1 MGLDEDDYE
10 DDFDDAD
17 GADGSGRRG
26 WVLPALLVLG
36 AIIVAAAISVGSE
49 DGDDAASDSAEPDP
63 TDDVVAIESTAS
75 VDPADLAE
83 LHALSDLVIVGEVQ
97 SIERGRVFASPD
109 ASQSGEEAGDAASG
123 VESALVTVQVDRVLT
138 GEDPGTTVLVEE
150 EGWLADGRRISLDG
164 APPTEVGDVGL
175 WFLIDTGDPD
185 VPAWVTV
192 GRFGRWTLRAGL
204 LSGPLLD
211 EPIAIDLQDRP
222 LDDVVADLAGLDP
235 SPTSTSSP

>member
-1 MGLDEDDYE
+1 MELEE
-10 DDFDDAD
+10 DDFYETG
-17 GADGSGRRG
+17 GASRRG

-36 AIIVAAAISVGSE
+36 AIIVAAAISVGS
-49 DGDDAASDSAEPDP
+49 GDDDEPSDATSPPDP
-63 TDDVVAIESTAS
+63 TGDVAAIESTAS

-83 LHALSDLVIVGEVQ
+83 LYALSDLVIVGEVQ

-109 ASQSGEEAGDAASG
+109 ASVDGDADDAASG
-123 VESALVTVQVDRVLT
+123 VESALVTVQVDQVLR
-138 GEDPGTTVLVEE
+138 GEDPGATLLVEE

-192 GRFGRWTLRAGL
+192 GRFGRWTVRDGA

-222 LDDVVADLAGLDP
+222 LDDVIADLSAIGP
-235 SPTSTSSP
+235 SPITTTSAP